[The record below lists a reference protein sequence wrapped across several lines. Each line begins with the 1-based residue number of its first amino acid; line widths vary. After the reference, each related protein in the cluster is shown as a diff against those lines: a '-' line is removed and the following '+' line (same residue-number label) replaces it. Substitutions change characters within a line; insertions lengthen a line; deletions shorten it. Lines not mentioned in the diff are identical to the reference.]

1 MIKNQVTWLLLD
13 FFCYTFVAATVQSF
27 RILLGTMI
35 KGESGVNPE
44 QFPLL

>member
-1 MIKNQVTWLLLD
+1 MIKNQVIGLLLD
-13 FFCYTFVAATVQSF
+13 FFSYTFAAATVQSF

-35 KGESGVNPE
+35 KRESGENPG

>member
-1 MIKNQVTWLLLD
+1 MIKNQVIVLLLD
-13 FFCYTFVAATVQSF
+13 FFSHIFATATVQSF

-35 KGESGVNPE
+35 KRESGVNPG